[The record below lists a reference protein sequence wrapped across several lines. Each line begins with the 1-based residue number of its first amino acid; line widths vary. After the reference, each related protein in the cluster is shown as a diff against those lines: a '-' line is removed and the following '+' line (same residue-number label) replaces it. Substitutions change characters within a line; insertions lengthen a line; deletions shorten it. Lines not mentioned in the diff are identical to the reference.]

1 MEDPAGKWRRVI
13 GILGGLGPH
22 AHVEFERR
30 LLARTEVSLGRPA
43 QDQDYPPW
51 LLSSVPATP
60 DRTRALAGQ
69 GESPLPLLERAARR
83 LVGPGAGG
91 ADFVVMPCNAAHAFL
106 PALRQR
112 VGLPF
117 VDMIAET
124 VAAAQRVAGG
134 PVVLGLL
141 ATDGTLDAGLYQRCA
156 AGTGITR
163 WITPRDL
170 ADGARLQEALVME
183 PVFGPLAGGRR
194 QGGGI
199 KSGAY
204 LDPVRG
210 PALRARLTDAVARL
224 HGAGADIV
232 VLACTE
238 IPLSLGRDRL
248 DGVPLIDPLE
258 IAADVALGIASG
270 AQDLPA

>member
-1 MEDPAGKWRRVI
+1 VI

-30 LLARTEVSLGRPA
+30 LLARTEASLGRPA

-83 LVGPGAGG
+83 LVGTATAGG
-91 ADFVVMPCNAAHAFL
+91 ADFVVIPCNAAHAFL
-106 PALRQR
+106 PALRER
-112 VGLPF
+112 VELPF

-124 VAAAQRVAGG
+124 VAAAARVAGG
-134 PVVLGLL
+134 PVALGLL
-141 ATDGTLDAGLYQRCA
+141 ATDGTLDAGLYQSCG
-156 AGTGITR
+156 AGAGITR

-183 PVFGPLAGGRR
+183 PVLGPLAAGRR

-204 LDPVRG
+204 LDPARG
-210 PALRARLTDAVARL
+210 PELRARLADAVARL
-224 HGAGADIV
+224 RGAGADIV

-248 DGVPLIDPLE
+248 DGVPLLDPLDVVAE
-258 IAADVALGIASG
+258 VALAIACG
-270 AQDLPA
+270 ARELPA